1 MADRKEDLRVRK
13 TKQAIRKVFE
23 EMICEMDYENITVK
37 ELTERAMINRKTFY
51 LHYETID
58 ALLEELQ
65 QEIADSFT
73 SQNISYKSMDD
84 IKHIIRYFFE
94 YAVKMPKL
102 HERLLS
108 SGSYEFVGDR
118 INEKIMEYRTERYRG
133 VFSKNIYEDN
143 LVFAYFAPITTIL
156 YRQWIKDGKKMPL
169 EDLIATATRLV
180 CGGLAEYVEK

>member
-84 IKHIIRYFFE
+84 IRHIIRYFFE

-118 INEKIMEYRTERYRG
+118 INEKIMEYR
-133 VFSKNIYEDN
+133 
-143 LVFAYFAPITTIL
+143 AYFAPITTLL

-169 EDLIATATRLV
+169 EDLIATATRLI
-180 CGGLAEYVEK
+180 CGGLSEYIKN